1 MEHGAGWSPMACTI
15 GGSKWLTSHCLIFQ
29 HDEMEVNRILYL
41 CTCLSFTLHGSVC
54 FVETKLLISC
64 KTECAVTP
72 LSVHV
77 ERLLSPSF
85 CSTEAQLLVGCGLTL
100 GQKALAAV
108 GGKSQSGFG
117 KLR

>member
-1 MEHGAGWSPMACTI
+1 MKEQIKRKGNIYMCKGRAWNMGQTGASTCPIAYTF

-85 CSTEAQLLVGCGLTL
+85 CSTETQLL
-100 GQKALAAV
+100 A
-108 GGKSQSGFG
+108 
-117 KLR
+117 